1 MSQKDFTQRKSKSFT
16 QQAGSVASF
25 KDQGVQV
32 ETQQY
37 AQKQHKDNISEPQM
51 EQQKQQQQQ
60 QQQQQSRKPDFPK
73 VSRPILY

>member
-37 AQKQHKDNISEPQM
+37 AQKQQM
-51 EQQKQQQQQ
+51 EQQKQQ

-73 VSRPILY
+73 VRRPILY